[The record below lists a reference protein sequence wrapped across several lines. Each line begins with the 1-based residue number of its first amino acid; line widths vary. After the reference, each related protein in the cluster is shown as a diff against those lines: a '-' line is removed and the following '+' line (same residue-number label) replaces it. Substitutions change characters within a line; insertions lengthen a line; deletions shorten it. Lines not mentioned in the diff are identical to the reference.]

1 MVVGRLP
8 QPRPTVDPAATL
20 VEIPGSQRFP
30 ARGARRLGTAEETAS
45 ADVTVLLRR
54 PTRSPAPLAA
64 LGAGRRSR
72 RNWFSREEFA
82 HAHGADEE
90 DVRLVREFA
99 RAHGLRV
106 AAVHLPSRTIHL
118 AGSVGDLARAFG
130 ATLYRYV
137 GPRGSYRGREGALLV
152 PGTLRNV
159 IVGVFGL
166 DDRPQA
172 IPHVRPR
179 PTRAA
184 AAPSYT
190 PPQLAAAYG
199 FPTGGNGT
207 GQCIGLIE
215 LGGGYQASDLA
226 TYFAS
231 LGLVTPTVTPVGVDG
246 ASNAPTGNPSGPDG
260 EVTLDVE
267 VAGSVAS
274 GARIAVYFAPNTDQ
288 GFLDA
293 VVAAIHDTTNAP
305 NLVSISWGGP
315 EETWSA
321 QARTAFQSAFED
333 AASLGI
339 TVLAAAGDDGA
350 TDGSSNGA
358 LEVDFPASA
367 PGAIGCGG
375 TTLTITGS
383 AITGETTWNELAHGE
398 GATGGGVS
406 EVFPLPSFQSGVP
419 VPAAPNGFVGR
430 GVPDVA
436 ADADPATGYGVLVD
450 GQSLVLGGT
459 SAVAPLWAGLLARIN
474 SILGTPVGFVT
485 PDLYADASAFR
496 DITTGGNG
504 GYNAGPGWDPC
515 TGLGSPN
522 GSALLA
528 ALQASP
534 PAPAPPA

>member
-1 MVVGRLP
+1 
-8 QPRPTVDPAATL
+8 VDPSATL

-30 ARGARRLGTAEETAS
+30 ARGARRLGTADEAAP

-54 PTRSPAPLAA
+54 PTRSPAPLDA
-64 LGAGRRSR
+64 LGADRRSR
-72 RNWFSREEFA
+72 RAWFTREEFA
-82 HAHGADEE
+82 RAHGADED
-90 DVRLVREFA
+90 DVTLVREFA

-106 AAVHLPSRTIHL
+106 ASVHLPSRTLHL
-118 AGSVGDLARAFG
+118 TGRVGDLARAFG
-130 ATLYRYV
+130 TSLYRYV

-152 PGTLRNV
+152 PDALRNV

-172 IPHVRPR
+172 SAHVRPR
-179 PTRAA
+179 PTRAM

-190 PPQLAAAYG
+190 PPQVAAAYG
-199 FPTGGNGT
+199 FPTGGNGS

-226 TYFAS
+226 TYFPS
-231 LGLVTPTVTPVGVDG
+231 LGLAGPAVTPVGVDG
-246 ASNAPTGNPSGPDG
+246 ASNAPTGSPSGPDS

-267 VAGSVAS
+267 VAGSIAP
-274 GARIAVYFAPNTDQ
+274 GARLAVYFAPNTDQ

-293 VVAAIHDTTNAP
+293 VVAAIHDTTNGP
-305 NLVSISWGGP
+305 NLISISWGGP

-321 QARTAFQSAFED
+321 QTRTAFESAFED

-339 TVLAAAGDDGA
+339 TILAAAGDAGA

-367 PGAIGCGG
+367 PGAIACGG
-375 TTLTITGS
+375 TTVTISGGAVT
-383 AITGETTWNELAHGE
+383 AETTWNELARGE

-406 EVFPLPSFQSGVP
+406 EVFPLPSFQSGVD
-419 VPAAPNGFVGR
+419 VPPAPNGFVGR

-436 ADADPATGYGVLVD
+436 ADADPATGYAVLVD

-459 SAVAPLWAGLLARIN
+459 SAVAPLWAGLLACIN
-474 SILGTPVGFVT
+474 SILGAPVGFVT
-485 PDLYADASAFR
+485 PELYADESSFR

-504 GYNAGPGWDPC
+504 GYDAGPGWDPC

-522 GSALLA
+522 GAALLA
-528 ALQASP
+528 ALQAATP
-534 PAPAPPA
+534 MKDGPG